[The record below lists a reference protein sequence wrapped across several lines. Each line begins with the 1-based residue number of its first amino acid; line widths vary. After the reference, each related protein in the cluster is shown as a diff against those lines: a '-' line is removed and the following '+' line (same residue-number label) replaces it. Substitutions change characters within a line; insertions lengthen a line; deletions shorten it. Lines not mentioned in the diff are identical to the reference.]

1 MPCPDRL
8 RPRVATVT
16 GARLGLQL
24 APAVAE
30 DGGKP
35 DVAYLLPAYLFD
47 LKGGWTDT
55 RAIIAVP
62 DRYLTRP

>member
-1 MPCPDRL
+1 
-8 RPRVATVT
+8 VT
-16 GARLGLQL
+16 GVRLGLQL
-24 APAVAE
+24 APAAAQG
-30 DGGKP
+30 GGKP

-47 LKGGWTDT
+47 LEGGWTDV